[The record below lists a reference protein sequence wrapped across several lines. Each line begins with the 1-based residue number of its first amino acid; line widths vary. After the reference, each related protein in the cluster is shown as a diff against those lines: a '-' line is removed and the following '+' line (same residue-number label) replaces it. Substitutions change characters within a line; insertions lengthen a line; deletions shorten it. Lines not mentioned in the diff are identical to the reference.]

1 MKTKQPI
8 YLILVGGLLLTA
20 SSRGDSLWSE
30 GSSRSAFADKKAGGI
45 GDLLNII
52 VLEENNTKRDASSST
67 AKKSA
72 VDASV
77 SSFLYGT
84 ATGGTGFGKFKGN
97 FPAMKFTGDTSFE
110 GKGKVE
116 NTDSVSTRFGVR
128 VIDVLPNHNF
138 IVEGTRQTTYAGQ
151 SQIIVLRGTVRFDDI
166 AANNTAYSY
175 NLADV
180 SIRYINSGSVAEA
193 QRKGWL
199 SRVWDMVGPF

>member
-1 MKTKQPI
+1 MNMKQPLHM
-8 YLILVGGLLLTA
+8 LIVGGLLLTA
-20 SSRGDSLWSE
+20 NTRGDSLWSE
-30 GSSRSAFADKKAGGI
+30 GSSRSAFSDKKANGI

-52 VLEENNTKRDASSST
+52 VMESNATKRDAQTST
-67 AKKSA
+67 GKKSE

-84 ATGGTGFGKFKGN
+84 SAGGSSFGKYKGS
-97 FPAMKFTGDTSFE
+97 FPAMKFSGDSSFE
-110 GKGKVE
+110 GKGSVE

-138 IVEGTRQTTYAGQ
+138 VVEGTRQTTYAGQ
-151 SQIIVLRGTVRFDDI
+151 SQIIVLRGTVRFDDV

-180 SIRYINSGSVAEA
+180 SIRYINTGSVAEA

-199 SRVWDMVGPF
+199 SRLWDKVGPF

>member
-1 MKTKQPI
+1 MIMKQFFS
-8 YLILVGGLLLTA
+8 LIIIASLLLSA
-20 SSRGDSLWSE
+20 STRGDSLWSE
-30 GSSRSAFADKKAGGI
+30 GSSRSAFADKKANNV

-52 VLEENNTKRDASSST
+52 VMESNSTKRDASSST
-67 AKKSA
+67 AKKSE
-72 VDASV
+72 VDASL

-84 ATGGTGFGKFKGN
+84 STGGSNFGKYKGS
-97 FPAMKFTGDTSFE
+97 FPAMKFSGDTAFE
-110 GKGKVE
+110 GKGSVA

-128 VIDVLPNHNF
+128 VIDVLPNNNF

-193 QRKGWL
+193 QSKGWL
-199 SRVWDMVGPF
+199 SRLWDKVGPF